1 MVYRTTSLP
10 NDPTRAPSDAPA
22 ILADCRALYLRLL
35 SQLLQTAEKLP
46 PPAIE
51 RFAQGVGGH
60 FDAMVSNS
68 RRSGFEGARG
78 LTASRISLVHETQLE
93 LDIRLGELSAGLT
106 DSAGGDLWRLY
117 LRFLTLLGRP
127 DLNTADNPV
136 GPKGIALGL
145 AALADLD
152 GEDHERTLDRIDRL
166 EGQLVEDLPGIYVQL
181 NDLLAGRNVAAGQAQ
196 PIVAAETAGMPSPAA
211 APAAPNAVAVLHQQL
226 LGPAAPAT
234 GSTGSAGTGGGFSA
248 PGAVGGLLS
257 QAALS
262 GLLARLEQFER
273 SPGTAGGG
281 ASDTS
286 LESLIP
292 GLFTETAPAKAAST
306 SILNAG
312 RLGLPDGAPEAAGI
326 ETLGQ
331 IFESILAAP
340 DLPDTVKVSLARL
353 QVPIAKA
360 ALLDPAFFG
369 DEQHPARRLLD
380 RIARLALGLPLAVA
394 ARHPVCIA
402 IDDLATRLKRD
413 FGNDLQVFAPA
424 LVRLD
429 SLIAERD
436 AAAERA
442 GDAYLP
448 LLYQLDRR
456 KQAELRARELIEQRL
471 AFGAPDSIAQFLRK
485 QWLKV
490 LLISWM
496 EGGEQGSA
504 WQDNIG
510 VIGDLLWSVQPKIE
524 LDDRKRLA
532 KILPPMLQRLNA
544 GMSRI
549 GIPAA
554 EQEAFLDQC
563 FALQTAAMRRAAEA
577 PAEAIPAPPLT
588 KTGAPTISELSAG
601 DLLLQIVD
609 HADSS
614 LPAVSRLRQGA
625 PRPGQWLDFR
635 LGDEAPRCG
644 RLAQISPTSGMLLL
658 ANPDWDFAVAL
669 HPHILDSLLK
679 LGTARIVSQDSLFER
694 AAERALQRA
703 QPA

>member
-1 MVYRTTSLP
+1 MVYRTTSQP
-10 NDPTRAPSDAPA
+10 NDPTRAPDDAPA
-22 ILADCRALYLRLL
+22 ILADCRALYLKLL
-35 SQLLQTAEKLP
+35 GQLLQTAEKLP
-46 PPAIE
+46 PPAIQL
-51 RFAQGVGGH
+51 FAQAVGGH
-60 FDAMVSNS
+60 FDDMVSTS

-106 DSAGGDLWRLY
+106 DSAGGDLWRVY

-145 AALADLD
+145 AALAALD

-166 EGQLVEDLPGIYVQL
+166 ESQLVEDLPGIYVQL
-181 NDLLAGRNVAAGQAQ
+181 NDLLATRNVAASQPL
-196 PIVAAETAGMPSPAA
+196 PIVSAETAGMPSPAP
-211 APAAPNAVAVLHQQL
+211 APQPPNAAAALHQQL
-226 LGPAAPAT
+226 LGPA
-234 GSTGSAGTGGGFSA
+234 GSAGAGGGFSA

-273 SPGTAGGG
+273 NPGAAGGG
-281 ASDTS
+281 GATGDVS

-292 GLFTETAPAKAAST
+292 GLFAETAPAKVAGT
-306 SILNAG
+306 SILDAG
-312 RLGLPDGAPEAAGI
+312 RLGIPDGAPEAAGI
-326 ETLGQ
+326 DTLGR
-331 IFESILAAP
+331 IFERILAAR
-340 DLPDTVKVSLARL
+340 DLPDAVKASLASL
-353 QVPIAKA
+353 QVPTAKA

-369 DEQHPARRLLD
+369 DARHPARRLLD
-380 RIARLALGLPLAVA
+380 RIARLALGLPLAA
-394 ARHPVCIA
+394 APRHPVCAAIA
-402 IDDLATRLKRD
+402 DLAARLRRD
-413 FGNDLQVFAPA
+413 FGNDLRAFAPA
-424 LVRLD
+424 LARLD
-429 SLIAERD
+429 SLITERD
-436 AAAERA
+436 AAADRTGE
-442 GDAYLP
+442 AYLP

-471 AFGAPDSIAQFLRK
+471 ALGAPDSIATFLRK
-485 QWLKV
+485 QWQKV

-504 WQDNIG
+504 WQENSG
-510 VIGDLLWSVQPKIE
+510 VIGDLLWSILPKTEI
-524 LDDRKRLA
+524 DDRKRLA

-544 GMSRI
+544 GMTRI

-554 EQEAFLDQC
+554 EQEAFLDLC
-563 FALQTAAMRRAAEA
+563 FALQTAAMRRTPET
-577 PAEAIPAPPLT
+577 PAEAIAAPPLM

-601 DLLLQIVD
+601 ELLLQIVD

-614 LPAVSRLRQGA
+614 LPAVSRLGRSA
-625 PRPGQWLDFR
+625 PRPGQWLDFQ

-679 LGTARIVSQDSLFER
+679 LGTARLVSQDSLFDR
-694 AAERALQRA
+694 AAEQALHRA
-703 QPA
+703 PAA

>member
-1 MVYRTTSLP
+1 MVYRTTSQP
-10 NDPTRAPSDAPA
+10 NEPTRAPGDAPA
-22 ILADCRALYLRLL
+22 ILADCRALFLRLL

-46 PPAIE
+46 PSAIE
-51 RFAQGVGGH
+51 RFAQAVGGH
-60 FDAMVSNS
+60 FDDMVSTS

-106 DSAGGDLWRLY
+106 DSAGGDLWRVY

-145 AALADLD
+145 AALAELD

-181 NDLLAGRNVAAGQAQ
+181 NDLLAARNVAASQPQ
-196 PIVAAETAGMPSPAA
+196 PIVAAETAGMPAPAA
-211 APAAPNAVAVLHQQL
+211 APAMPNAVAVLHRQL
-226 LGPAAPAT
+226 LGPAGPA
-234 GSTGSAGTGGGFSA
+234 TGSAGTGSGFSA

-262 GLLARLEQFER
+262 GLLARLEQLER
-273 SPGTAGGG
+273 HPGAVGGG
-281 ASDTS
+281 AAAGDVS

-292 GLFTETAPAKAAST
+292 GLFAESAPAKTARDA
-306 SILNAG
+306 ILDAG

-326 ETLGQ
+326 DTLGR
-331 IFESILAAP
+331 IFEAMLAAP
-340 DLPDTVKVSLARL
+340 GLPDAIKASLARL
-353 QVPIAKA
+353 QVPTAKA

-369 DEQHPARRLLD
+369 DERHPARRLLD
-380 RIARLALGLPLAVA
+380 RIGRLALGLPLTAD
-394 ARHPVCIA
+394 ARHPVCA
-402 IDDLATRLKRD
+402 AVDDLASRLKRG
-413 FGNDLQVFAPA
+413 FNNDLQVFAPA

-436 AAAERA
+436 AAADRA
-442 GDAYLP
+442 GEAYLP

-456 KQAELRARELIEQRL
+456 KQAELRAREQIEQRL

-510 VIGDLLWSVQPKIE
+510 VIGDLLWSIQPKTE
-524 LDDRKRLA
+524 FDDRKRLA

-544 GMSRI
+544 GMTRI

-554 EQEAFLDQC
+554 EQEAFLDLC

-577 PAEAIPAPPLT
+577 PAEAIAAPPLT

-614 LPAVSRLRQGA
+614 LPAVSRLGRAA
-625 PRPGQWLDFR
+625 PRPGQWLDFQ

-679 LGTARIVSQDSLFER
+679 LGTARIVSQDSLFDR
-694 AAERALQRA
+694 AAERALQRTQA
-703 QPA
+703 A